1 MIEALLFGKALVVV
15 FIAMS
20 GTLFL
25 VTRVTLISRSFFPSV
40 KETAHIYWVYSN
52 MSLIRFIDRQLI
64 ISAILLFQYDRLVDR
79 VVDEIRYS
87 FIHGKTVL
95 LTSCAFGDVIPKI
108 VRASV
113 EGGAERIFITDII
126 KNELIHARSK
136 LGDFQG
142 KFELVEADATCMK
155 LDDAAVD
162 INLVFFLLHELPD
175 QAKEHAMREA
185 ARVVSPGGKLIIV
198 EFHQPR
204 TWFMRLLGRLYF
216 TVFEPFALAMWNHHD
231 PVRTIEAMGGW
242 TLNRATFFWGNF
254 QIVVATKQLIE
265 LK

>member
-1 MIEALLFGKALVVV
+1 
-15 FIAMS
+15 
-20 GTLFL
+20 
-25 VTRVTLISRSFFPSV
+25 
-40 KETAHIYWVYSN
+40 
-52 MSLIRFIDRQLI
+52 
-64 ISAILLFQYDRLVDR
+64 
-79 VVDEIRYS
+79 
-87 FIHGKTVL
+87 
-95 LTSCAFGDVIPKI
+95 
-108 VRASV
+108 
-113 EGGAERIFITDII
+113 
-126 KNELIHARSK
+126 
-136 LGDFQG
+136 
-142 KFELVEADATCMK
+142 MK